1 MREVVI
7 DTETTGLAPSEGH
20 RMIEVAALELI
31 DRRVAGHFHRRVNPE
46 REVPAGA
53 TAIHGISDADL
64 RDAPLFAAVA
74 DEFLE
79 FIGDDVLIIHNA
91 SFDIGFLNMELERAG
106 RGLLEFSRVTDTL
119 EMARREGFSSASLDA
134 LCRHY
139 GIDLSERKFHGA
151 LLDCRLLAEVYLRLS
166 APPEPEQ
173 SRLGLGRGAAGGA
186 GDEGVR
192 EGLVARLR
200 ERFLGRPPAASDEER
215 RTHREMLRE
224 RLPGHRWPSEGDD

>member
-106 RGLLEFSRVTDTL
+106 RGLAGVFAGD
-119 EMARREGFSSASLDA
+119 
-134 LCRHY
+134 RHA
-139 GIDLSERKFHGA
+139 GD
-151 LLDCRLLAEVYLRLS
+151 
-166 APPEPEQ
+166 
-173 SRLGLGRGAAGGA
+173 GAAGGIFF
-186 GDEGVR
+186 GE
-192 EGLVARLR
+192 
-200 ERFLGRPPAASDEER
+200 S
-215 RTHREMLRE
+215 
-224 RLPGHRWPSEGDD
+224 